1 MKSFVEMLA
10 VLFRV
15 KVTSWD
21 IGPTP
26 TLVPPASTPRV
37 DVAVSRE
44 ALALEGGIVLEG
56 SVRATLVS

>member
-1 MKSFVEMLA
+1 MLA